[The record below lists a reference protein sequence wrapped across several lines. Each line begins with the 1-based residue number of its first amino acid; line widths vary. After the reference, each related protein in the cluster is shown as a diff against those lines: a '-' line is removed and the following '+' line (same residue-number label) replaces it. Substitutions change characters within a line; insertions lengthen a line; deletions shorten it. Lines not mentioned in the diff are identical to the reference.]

1 MQLSWTARATITE
14 TIDGVAKTTR
24 IYLLGL
30 FTLVL
35 ESGNVRIQGSAD
47 SVSP

>member
-14 TIDGVAKTTR
+14 TIDGVAKTR